1 MLHPESK
8 DITKKEKQILK
19 EKFNNDKLT
28 FIEGDGLEYEIYQ
41 DEENGKFYKV
51 SIEISRFFDD
61 AEEVTGWIILNLE

>member
-8 DITKKEKQILK
+8 DITKKEKEILK
-19 EKFNNDKLT
+19 DKFNNDKLT

-61 AEEVTGWIILNLE
+61 AEEVTG